1 MYLETPKG
9 NDEETGE
16 DFDVMNLRVVRD
28 LAGAARERRG

>member
-16 DFDVMNLRVVRD
+16 DLDVINLRVVRE
-28 LAGAARERRG
+28 LAGA